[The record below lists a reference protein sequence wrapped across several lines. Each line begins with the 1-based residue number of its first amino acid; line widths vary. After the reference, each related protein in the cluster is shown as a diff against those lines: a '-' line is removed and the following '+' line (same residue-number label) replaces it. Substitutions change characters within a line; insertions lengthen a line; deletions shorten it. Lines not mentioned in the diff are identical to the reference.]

1 MDPKG
6 ICIADFDYDLPEHR
20 IALHPL
26 PERDASRLL
35 VWRGE
40 GFTDSHY
47 RDLAG
52 WLPPGAR
59 MVFNDTRVT
68 DARLRFPV
76 KAGKDIEVFVLEPA
90 DGTMLPEIL
99 GKRGSVL
106 CRCLVGGAARW
117 KSGIPLE
124 KSLSPAW
131 GDLRVQAWN
140 EGRDGDA
147 FRIRL
152 SWNPPD
158 ASFAEVLHLAG
169 QIPLPPYMR
178 RSPVADDA
186 GRYQTVYA
194 VREGSVAAPTAGLH
208 FTEDLFRRLDAQGI
222 RRNFVTLHVGAGTF
236 LPVKAERME
245 AHPMHGE
252 FAEVGRGLLD
262 RLLEDGGPIVAVGT
276 TSLRTLES
284 LYWLG
289 VRLLAEPTLPPAGIE
304 VGQWEPY
311 GLNEAVLPPMSEALG
326 AIAGRMDAQG
336 RTDLVFRTR
345 LLIAPGYRFRV
356 AGGLV
361 TNFHQPRSTLL
372 LLIAAWM
379 GGAWKEMYR
388 HALDHGYRFLSY
400 GDGCLLGPPLSKAAA
415 DI

>member
-1 MDPKG
+1 
-6 ICIADFDYDLPEHR
+6 
-20 IALHPL
+20 
-26 PERDASRLL
+26 
-35 VWRGE
+35 
-40 GFTDSHY
+40 
-47 RDLAG
+47 
-52 WLPPGAR
+52 
-59 MVFNDTRVT
+59 
-68 DARLRFPV
+68 
-76 KAGKDIEVFVLEPA
+76 
-90 DGTMLPEIL
+90 MLPEIL
-99 GKRGSVL
+99 VKQGQVL

-124 KSLSPAW
+124 KCLSSPW
-131 GDLRVQAWN
+131 GDLTLRAWN
-140 EGRDGDA
+140 EGRDGEV

-152 SWNPPD
+152 SWNPSD

-169 QIPLPPYMR
+169 QIPLPPYLR
-178 RSPVADDA
+178 RGPVADDT

-194 VREGSVAAPTAGLH
+194 AREGSVAAPTAGLH
-208 FTEDLFRRLDAQGI
+208 FTEELLQRIGAKGI
-222 RRNFVTLHVGAGTF
+222 RKNFVTLHVGAGTF

-245 AHPMHGE
+245 SHPMHGE

-262 RLLEDGGPIVAVGT
+262 RLREDEGPIVAVGT

-289 VRLLAEPTLPPAGIE
+289 RKLLAEPTLAPAGLE

-311 GLNEAVLPPMSEALG
+311 AHNDATLHPMSVALG
-326 AIAGRMDAQG
+326 AVADWMDTQG
-336 RTDLVFRTR
+336 RADLVFRTQ

-356 AGGLV
+356 ADGLV

-379 GGAWKEMYR
+379 GGAWKDMYQ

-400 GDGCLLGPPLSKAAA
+400 GDGCLLGPPLFKRRG
-415 DI
+415 